1 MLFQAVPPAA
11 MNGRH
16 SATAFR
22 PLAALFLLLAVLL
35 GGTIEAAACEPEAV
49 AFEQIDISSHDGDD
63 QNPGG
68 KTEQHGLCSHGHCH
82 HSPQLIDSPNNAA
95 PVLAATSTH
104 FGLIKLGLRQA
115 SPNLVK
121 EPPRA

>member
-1 MLFQAVPPAA
+1 
-11 MNGRH
+11 MNGPR

-35 GGTIEAAACEPEAV
+35 GGAIEAAACESEPV
-49 AFEQIDISSHDGDD
+49 AFEQVDISSHDGGD
-63 QNPGG
+63 QNPSG
-68 KTEQHGLCSHGHCH
+68 KTEQHGVCSHGHCH
-82 HSPQLIDSPNNAA
+82 HSPQLTNSSNDAA
-95 PVLAATSTH
+95 QVLASTSTH